1 MEEED
6 DVEAVGVEEVGTEGL
21 VGLLSASLSDL
32 LS

>member
-6 DVEAVGVEEVGTEGL
+6 DVEAVGVEEVGTEVL
-21 VGLLSASLSDL
+21 VGLSASLSDL